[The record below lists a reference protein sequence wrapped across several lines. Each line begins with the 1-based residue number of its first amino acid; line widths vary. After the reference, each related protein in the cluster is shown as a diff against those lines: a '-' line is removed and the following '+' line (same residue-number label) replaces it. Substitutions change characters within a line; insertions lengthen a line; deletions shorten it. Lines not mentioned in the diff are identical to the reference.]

1 MLIFILY
8 ANKIGIENYQQHSK
22 PHRLQN
28 MGCTRI
34 EIHQQN
40 AEIQAVTLIGEG
52 AAWLRGAEWKS
63 KSE

>member
-52 AAWLRGAEWKS
+52 AA
-63 KSE
+63 